1 MSSCTGIGWG
11 LVEAF
16 LAEGYR
22 VFGVDIRPL
31 ETSAADGSE
40 AAGSSGTAAKDGKDG
55 TGAFCF
61 RQADVS
67 RPEEV
72 RDMVEEAA
80 RFLGGKIHVV
90 VNNAGE

>member
-1 MSSCTGIGWG
+1 
-11 LVEAF
+11 VEAF